1 MKKFWPYIVSLKY
14 GKRYY
19 VWGILFGMIFAAASG
34 AGIPG
39 MMKWVLPR
47 VFSESGA
54 METERL
60 ILTVLGIPLI
70 FIFRGFSGYLNV
82 YFINKGGI
90 LILEEIRTRYYQK
103 LLEIEVAYFNQR
115 SLGDLVSRL
124 TADATIIQQTF
135 TENAVDIVKQPLQLI
150 AAIGFLIYMS
160 FEDVRFSMMLG
171 SLFVIPICVIPVQKL
186 GKKLFN
192 KVKKQQ
198 EELGDLSQMVSDA
211 VLGSRE
217 IRIFNAE
224 GRFLDRFL
232 LRMREF
238 LHTQIRVVAYYHA
251 LSPTIEVITVFGVSI
266 AFVAAYFLHISQ
278 SDLFTLIA
286 ALYMCYEPVK
296 KIGVLSS
303 RFQRGSG
310 ALERLEEIIHQE
322 TRILDAQKP
331 VSLSNVKG
339 DIAFRNVDFAYSTEP
354 TLQGVS
360 FTIKAGQKV
369 AVVGPSG
376 AGKSTLIQLVPRFYD
391 VDNGSITIDAVDIR
405 QTRLD
410 ELRQNIA
417 VVLQEPVLFAG
428 TFLDNLRL
436 GNPDATQA
444 EIEDAAK
451 KAYIHD
457 DFILS
462 LPDGYETQTGQRGL
476 NLSGGQKQR
485 IALARAFLKKA
496 PILIMDEATS
506 ALDSES
512 EENIQNALANL
523 FQGVTALIIAH
534 RFSSI
539 RFVDRILVLDKGK
552 LIADGTH
559 EELIRDCTLYQKLYN
574 NQIQG

>member
-1 MKKFWPYIVSLKY
+1 MRQFWPYIVALKS
-14 GKRYY
+14 GKRFYL
-19 VWGILFGMIFAAASG
+19 WGILFGIIFAGASG

-39 MMKWVLPR
+39 MMTWVLPQ
-47 VFSESGA
+47 VFSDAEN
-54 METERL
+54 MNIMRL
-60 ILTVLGIPLI
+60 IYAVLGIPAI
-70 FIFRGFSGYLNV
+70 FILRGIAGYLNV

-90 LILEEIRTRYYQK
+90 LILEEIRASYYRK
-103 LLEIEVAYFNQR
+103 LLDIEIGYFNR
-115 SLGDLVSRL
+115 RGLGDLVSRI

-135 TENAVDIVKQPLQLI
+135 TENAVDIVKQPLQLV
-150 AAIGFLIYMS
+150 AATGFLTFMA
-160 FEDVRFSMMLG
+160 FRDARFSMMLG
-171 SLFVIPICVIPVQKL
+171 ALAVIPICVIPVQIL
-186 GKKLFN
+186 GKKLFK

-198 EELGDLSQMVSDA
+198 EELGDLSQMVSDV

-224 GRFLDRFL
+224 DRFYARFMTQL
-232 LRMREF
+232 KQFM
-238 LHTQIRVVAYYHA
+238 HTQIRVIAYYHA

-266 AFVAAYFLHISQ
+266 AFVAAYFLKISQ
-278 SDLFTLIA
+278 SDLFTLIV
-286 ALYMCYEPVK
+286 ALYMCYEPIK

-303 RFQRGSG
+303 RFQRGRG
-310 ALERLEEIIHQE
+310 ALERLEEITLQE
-322 TRILDAQKP
+322 VAIKEPETP
-331 VSLSNVKG
+331 VAMG
-339 DIAFRNVDFAYSTEP
+339 DIKGSITFDNVSFAYTDEP
-354 TLQGVS
+354 TLEQVS
-360 FTIKAGQKV
+360 FNIRPGEKV

-391 VDNGSITIDAVDIR
+391 VQSGEVLIDGTNVKTASFK
-405 QTRLD
+405 
-410 ELRQNIA
+410 ELRDNIA

-436 GNPDATQA
+436 SYPDATQE
-444 EIEDAAK
+444 EIETATK
-451 KAYIHD
+451 KAYIHE
-457 DFILS
+457 FIMS
-462 LPDGYETQTGQRGL
+462 LPDGYQTATGERGL

-512 EENIQNALANL
+512 EEKIQLALSNL
-523 FQGVTALIIAH
+523 FKGVTAIIIAH

-559 EELIRDCTLYQKLYN
+559 EELIESSDLYRRLYS

>member
-1 MKKFWPYIVSLKY
+1 MRQFWPYIVSLKT

-19 VWGILFGMIFAAASG
+19 VWGIIFGMIFAAASG

-39 MMKWVLPR
+39 MMTWVLPK
-47 VFSESGA
+47 VFNNSEN
-54 METERL
+54 MDLLRL
-60 ILTVLGIPLI
+60 IYAVLGIPAV
-70 FIFRGFSGYLNV
+70 FILRGIAGYLNV

-90 LILEEIRTRYYQK
+90 LILEQLRAKYYRK
-103 LLEIEVAYFNQR
+103 LLDIEVGYFNKR
-115 SLGDLVSRL
+115 GLGDLVSRM

-135 TENAVDIVKQPLQLI
+135 TENAVDIVKQPLQLV
-150 AAIGFLIYMS
+150 AATGFLIYMAIN
-160 FEDVRFSMMLG
+160 DWRFSMMLG
-171 SLFVIPICVIPVQKL
+171 ALAVIPVCVLPVQVL
-186 GKKLFN
+186 GKKLFR

-198 EELGDLSQMVSDA
+198 EELGDLSQMVSDV

-224 GRFLDRFL
+224 DRFYKRFMIRL
-232 LRMREF
+232 KEF
-238 LHTQIRVVAYYHA
+238 LHTQIRVIAYYHA

-266 AFVAAYFLHISQ
+266 AFIAAYFLKISQ
-278 SDLFTLIA
+278 SDLFTLIV
-286 ALYMCYEPVK
+286 ALYMCYEPIK

-303 RFQRGSG
+303 RFQRGRG
-310 ALERLEEIIHQE
+310 ALERMEEITEQE
-322 TRILDAQKP
+322 ISIREPENP
-331 VSLSNVKG
+331 VAFENVKG
-339 DIAFRNVDFAYSTEP
+339 EIAFEDVSFAYADEP
-354 TLQGVS
+354 TLDRVTFDIRPGE
-360 FTIKAGQKV
+360 KV

-391 VDNGSITIDAVDIR
+391 VKSGAVKIDGMNVRDTSF
-405 QTRLD
+405 Q
-410 ELRQNIA
+410 ELRDNIA
-417 VVLQEPVLFAG
+417 VVLQEPVLFSG

-436 GNPDATQA
+436 GNPEATQEEVEA
-444 EIEDAAK
+444 AAK

-457 DFILS
+457 FIMS
-462 LPDGYETQTGQRGL
+462 LPDGYQTATGERGL

-512 EENIQNALANL
+512 EEKIQLALSNL
-523 FQGVTALIIAH
+523 FQGITAIIIAH

-552 LIADGTH
+552 LVANGTH
-559 EELIRDCTLYQKLYN
+559 DELMKSSDLYQRLYN

>member
-1 MKKFWPYIVSLKY
+1 MKQFWPYIKSLKF

-19 VWGILFGMIFAAASG
+19 AWGIFFGMIFAAASG

-39 MMKWVLPR
+39 MMTWVLPK
-47 VFSESGA
+47 VFNNSES
-54 METERL
+54 MNLLRL
-60 ILTVLGIPLI
+60 ILAVLGIPAV
-70 FIFRGFSGYLNV
+70 FILRGLAGYLNV

-90 LILEEIRTRYYQK
+90 LILEELRAKYYRK
-103 LLEIEVAYFNQR
+103 LLDIEVGYFNKR
-115 SLGDLVSRL
+115 GLGDLVSRM

-135 TENAVDIVKQPLQLI
+135 TENAVDIVKQPLQLV
-150 AAIGFLIYMS
+150 AAIGFLIYMAIH
-160 FEDVRFSMMLG
+160 DVRFSMMLG
-171 SLFVIPICVIPVQKL
+171 ALAVIPVCVLPVQML

-198 EELGDLSQMVSDA
+198 EELGDLSQMVSDV

-224 GRFLDRFL
+224 DRFYTRFMTRL
-232 LRMREF
+232 KEF
-238 LHTQIRVVAYYHA
+238 LHTQIRVIAYYHA

-266 AFVAAYFLHISQ
+266 AFIAAYFLKISQ
-278 SDLFTLIA
+278 ADLFTLIV
-286 ALYMCYEPVK
+286 ALYMCYEPIK

-303 RFQRGSG
+303 RFQRGRG
-310 ALERLEEIIHQE
+310 ALERIEEITEQE
-322 TRILDAQKP
+322 VGIREPEKP
-331 VSLSNVKG
+331 TAFGDVKG
-339 DIAFRNVDFAYSTEP
+339 EIAFEDVSFAYADEP
-354 TLQGVS
+354 TLDNVTFDIRPGE
-360 FTIKAGQKV
+360 KV

-391 VDNGSITIDAVDIR
+391 VKSGAVKIDGIKVSDISFK
-405 QTRLD
+405 
-410 ELRQNIA
+410 ELRDNIA
-417 VVLQEPVLFAG
+417 VVLQEPVLFSG

-436 GNPDATQA
+436 GNPDATQEEVEA
-444 EIEDAAK
+444 AAK
-451 KAYIHD
+451 KAYIH

-462 LPDGYETQTGQRGL
+462 LPDGYQTATGERGL

-512 EENIQNALANL
+512 EEKIQLALSNL
-523 FQGVTALIIAH
+523 FEGITAIIIAH

-539 RFVDRILVLDKGK
+539 RFVDRIMVLDKGK
-552 LIADGTH
+552 LVANGTH
-559 EELIRDCTLYQKLYN
+559 EELMETSDLYRRLYN

>member
-1 MKKFWPYIVSLKY
+1 MRQFWPYIVALKS
-14 GKRYY
+14 GKRFYL
-19 VWGILFGMIFAAASG
+19 WGILFGIIFAGASG

-39 MMKWVLPR
+39 MMTWVLPQ
-47 VFSESGA
+47 VFSEA
-54 METERL
+54 ENMNIMRL
-60 ILTVLGIPLI
+60 IYAVLGIPAI
-70 FIFRGFSGYLNV
+70 FILRGIAGYLNV

-90 LILEEIRTRYYQK
+90 LILEEIRASYYRK
-103 LLEIEVAYFNQR
+103 LLDIEVGYFNR
-115 SLGDLVSRL
+115 RGLGDLVSRI

-135 TENAVDIVKQPLQLI
+135 TENAVDIVKQPLQLV
-150 AAIGFLIYMS
+150 AATGFLTFMA
-160 FEDVRFSMMLG
+160 FRDARFSMMLG
-171 SLFVIPICVIPVQKL
+171 ALAVIPICVIPVQIL
-186 GKKLFN
+186 GKKLFK

-198 EELGDLSQMVSDA
+198 EELGDLSQMVSDV

-224 GRFLDRFL
+224 DRFYARFMTQL
-232 LRMREF
+232 KQFM
-238 LHTQIRVVAYYHA
+238 HTQIRVIAYYHA

-266 AFVAAYFLHISQ
+266 AFVAAYFLKISQ
-278 SDLFTLIA
+278 SDLFTLIV
-286 ALYMCYEPVK
+286 ALYMCYEPIK

-303 RFQRGSG
+303 RFQRGRG
-310 ALERLEEIIHQE
+310 ALERLEEITLQE
-322 TRILDAQKP
+322 VAIKEPETP
-331 VSLSNVKG
+331 VAMGNIKGSITFDNVS
-339 DIAFRNVDFAYSTEP
+339 FAYANEP
-354 TLQGVS
+354 TLEQVS
-360 FTIKAGQKV
+360 FNIRPGEKV

-391 VDNGSITIDAVDIR
+391 VQSGEVLIDGTNVKTASFK
-405 QTRLD
+405 
-410 ELRQNIA
+410 ELRDNIA

-436 GNPDATQA
+436 SNPDATQE
-444 EIEDAAK
+444 EIEAATK
-451 KAYIHD
+451 KAYIHE
-457 DFILS
+457 FIIS
-462 LPDGYETQTGQRGL
+462 LPDGYQTATGERGL

-512 EENIQNALANL
+512 EEKIQLALSNL
-523 FQGVTALIIAH
+523 FKGVTAIIIAH

-559 EELIRDCTLYQKLYN
+559 EELIESSDLYRRLYS